1 MVIRPEAKVAAEKRR
16 NRLLLGFVVAAVVG
30 VVVWYFF
37 IREPSPQERAAA
49 IREANK
55 TIPQR
60 SK

>member
-37 IREPSPQERAAA
+37 FREPSPAERAAA